1 MRLTRHI
8 TTTAHILALGMTAAP
23 AAAGNAAATRPAVRS
38 NPDQQPLTA
47 RQLPVQGLRASRP
60 ATTAPCAETC
70 SRAPPPSTTPNGPR
84 SNAIDNG
91 NYGTPNTPPTIIRVT
106 TPPGFAW
113 GDAGIGAAG
122 AIGLSML
129 TLGLALVVSQR
140 RTRPAKQPTATTTDR

>member
-1 MRLTRHI
+1 MRPRPHI
-8 TTTAHILALGMTAAP
+8 TTTALILALATAAAP
-23 AAAGNAAATRPAVRS
+23 AAAGNPAATKRAVRS

-47 RQLPVQGLRASRP
+47 QQRPVQALRASRIASTVP
-60 ATTAPCAETC
+60 RAETC

-91 NYGTPNTPPTIIRVT
+91 DYGTRNTPPTIIRVT

-122 AIGLSML
+122 AIGLAML
-129 TLGLALVVSQR
+129 TLGLVLVVSQR
-140 RTRPAKQPTATTTDR
+140 RTRRANQPPATTN